1 MTDHILNL
9 SLLSDCY
16 AIKAIAERNIEILT
30 KEIGVE
36 IIEQHMEKESAKLFE
51 NNDHSNN

>member
-1 MTDHILNL
+1 MTDHVLNL
-9 SLLSDCY
+9 SLLADCY